1 METNNKLKNDVYN
14 LLNGFCVGYLTFG
27 REFGITEVV
36 LFAIAGIT
44 FLLTSHNSKQK

>member
-1 METNNKLKNDVYN
+1 MNKSDVYS

-27 REFGITEVV
+27 REFGVTELV

-44 FLLTSHNSKQK
+44 FFSRLDNFK